1 MPEGNNDNP
10 LVSLIMPTRGRP
22 GLASIALNHALA
34 QEYDPA
40 RVEILIFDDEDNPSF
55 PRPFSDPPAPPTK
68 PLIRYFRN
76 PQSLF
81 RTLGDKRNAMC
92 EESRGDFI
100 AHVDSDDLSAPDRI
114 TFQVNTLLRSNAD
127 ISGFHT
133 LPFYDISSGQA
144 YVYHLNSACV
154 CGTSLV
160 YRREFWCDH
169 PFPSADIG
177 EDLPYTSGNRDH
189 RIAADGRQMLIA
201 LLHDGNMSS
210 RTQVRNHPAIFP
222 LIPAQAL
229 PKWFQAA
236 RRENN
241 WQPVD
246 GCGSVTGRYQTAAL

>member
-1 MPEGNNDNP
+1 MPAERHKVS
-10 LVSLIMPTRGRP
+10 VSLIMPTRGRSH
-22 GLASIALNHALA
+22 LASLALVHAMN
-34 QEYDPA
+34 QDYDPA
-40 RVEILIFDDEDNPSF
+40 RTEIVVFDDDDNPSF
-55 PRPFSDPPAPPTK
+55 PVPFSDPPPTPTK

-92 EESRGDFI
+92 EEAHGDII
-100 AHVDSDDLSAPDRI
+100 AHVDSDDLSAPNRI
-114 TFQVNTLLRSNAD
+114 FTQVHTLLLSGAD

-133 LPFYDISSGQA
+133 LPFYDIASGLA

-160 YRREFWCDH
+160 YRRNFWRTH
-169 PFPSADIG
+169 PFPPADIG
-177 EDLPYTSGNRDH
+177 EDLPYTSGNRE
-189 RIAADGRQMLIA
+189 RRLSSDGRRMIVA

-210 RTQVRNHPAIFP
+210 RTQVSNHPAIFP
-222 LIPAQAL
+222 QIPADSL
-229 PKWFQAA
+229 PGWFQTA

-246 GCGSVTGRYQTAAL
+246 GCGSVAERYQQAVP